1 MTVKNPRLAYRE
13 AAVQSASSVELVIM
27 LYDMLIEDIRGA
39 IDALRENNVEK
50 RGEELKHGML
60 VLQQLQGS
68 LDFEQGGEAAV
79 GLERFYTMVRGKL
92 MEAHLKASLELLGEQ
107 IRLLLEVRD
116 AWRESAKQSPPQRK
130 ERTAIMPPPV
140 EQELAAANGWSA

>member
-1 MTVKNPRLAYRE
+1 MSFNPRLAYRA

-68 LDFEQGGEAAV
+68 LDFENEGEAATT
-79 GLERFYTMVRGKL
+79 LDRFYTMIRGKL
-92 MEAHLKASLELLGEQ
+92 LEAHLKASLDLMGEQ
-107 IRLLLEVRD
+107 IRLLLDVREAWKEAASQNQEVP
-116 AWRESAKQSPPQRK
+116 EQQVV
-130 ERTAIMPPPV
+130 MPPPV
-140 EQELAAANGWSA
+140 EAGIASAHGWSA

>member
-1 MTVKNPRLAYRE
+1 MNAKNPRLAYRE

-50 RGEELKHGML
+50 RGDELKHGML

-92 MEAHLKASLELLGEQ
+92 MEAHLKSSLELMGEQ

-116 AWRESAKQSPPQRK
+116 AWRESARQSPAQRE

-140 EQELAAANGWSA
+140 EPELVAANGWSA

>member
-1 MTVKNPRLAYRE
+1 MNLKNPRLAYRE

-60 VLQQLQGS
+60 VLQHLQGS
-68 LDFEQGGEAAV
+68 LDFERGGEAAV

-92 MEAHLKASLELLGEQ
+92 MEAHLKSSLELMGEQ
-107 IRLLLEVRD
+107 IRVLLEVRD
-116 AWRESAKQSPPQRK
+116 AWRESAKQSQAGREDRP
-130 ERTAIMPPPV
+130 AIVPLPV
-140 EQELAAANGWSA
+140 EPELIAANGWSA

>member
-1 MTVKNPRLAYRE
+1 MSLNPRLTYRA

-68 LDFEQGGEAAV
+68 LDFENGGEAATT
-79 GLERFYTMVRGKL
+79 LDRFYTMIRGKL
-92 MEAHLKASLELLGEQ
+92 LEAHLKASLDLMGEQ
-107 IRLLLEVRD
+107 IRLLLDVRE
-116 AWRESAKQSPPQRK
+116 AWREAAKQNQEVPEQQVM
-130 ERTAIMPPPV
+130 MPPPV
-140 EQELAAANGWSA
+140 EAEMASAHGWSA

>member
-1 MTVKNPRLAYRE
+1 MNAKNPRLAYRE

-68 LDFEQGGEAAV
+68 LDFERGGEASL

-92 MEAHLKASLELLGEQ
+92 MEAHLKRYMERSGEAIADSAGREGGNHAAPRRVGLSCSERLERVIAVQIPSFLTSSL
-107 IRLLLEVRD
+107 
-116 AWRESAKQSPPQRK
+116 
-130 ERTAIMPPPV
+130 
-140 EQELAAANGWSA
+140 

>member
-1 MTVKNPRLAYRE
+1 MNVKNPRLAYRE
-13 AAVQSASSVELVIM
+13 ADVRSANSVELVIM

-68 LDFEQGGEAAV
+68 LDLEQGGEAAV
-79 GLERFYTMVRGKL
+79 GLERFYTIVRGKL
-92 MEAHLKASLELLGEQ
+92 MEAHLKSSLELMGEQ

-116 AWRESAKQSPPQRK
+116 TWREAAWQSPAQR
-130 ERTAIMPPPV
+130 EDRPATVPLPV
-140 EQELAAANGWSA
+140 EPEFIAANSWSA